1 MYLCMLTYLTLV
13 RINDNDYYTV
23 VGWLLDTRYRYIG
36 TASSI
41 LMVGGGS
48 YFERCMHA
56 AQMSFFVLKY
66 AATVR

>member
-1 MYLCMLTYLTLV
+1 MHADLTLV

-23 VGWLLDTRYRYIG
+23 VGWLLDTKVG
-36 TASSI
+36 TASST

-56 AQMSFFVLKY
+56 AQMSFFVLEY